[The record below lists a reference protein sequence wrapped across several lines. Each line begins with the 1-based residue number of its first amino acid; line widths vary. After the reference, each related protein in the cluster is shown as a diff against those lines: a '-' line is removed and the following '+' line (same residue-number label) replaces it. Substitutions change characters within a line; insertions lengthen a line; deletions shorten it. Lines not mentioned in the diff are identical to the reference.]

1 MIPEL
6 GHFALVLALLFALLQ
21 CFIPFVGAWRD
32 HSQLLRCAK
41 PFALAQAFWLAVAFA
56 CLEWAFFSNDFSVAY
71 VAANSNSHLPLFY
84 QLTALWSAHEGS
96 LLLWVVILALWT
108 TLVCF
113 FSKGLPLAM
122 QARVLAV
129 LGGISSGFLWF
140 LLQLSNPFKRL
151 LPNMPIDGMDLN
163 PLLQDPGLVI
173 HPPMLY
179 MGYVGTSV
187 AFAFA
192 IAALWRGKLDI
203 AWVRWSL
210 PWTLVA
216 WCFLTWGITLGSWW
230 SYRDLGWGGWWFWD
244 PVENASFMPWLVVT
258 ALIHSLLVTEKRG
271 AFKNWS
277 VFLAILAFA
286 LSLMGTFLVRSGILT
301 SVHAFAVDAERGAFL
316 LKFLSLVIMFSFVL
330 YAWRAPLMTP
340 GGIFKWL
347 SRESF
352 LLANNVLLFVLMLT
366 VLLGTLYPLVLDALG
381 IAKISVGPPYFNAVF
396 LPLTTV
402 LFLLMGMAPVVRW
415 QQMPVQLLMN
425 RVAWV
430 LPFSIIA
437 AIALPWLLMASVS
450 LTTVIGLTMSF
461 WIIAIC
467 LQDFGLKWLQRTALT
482 SRYCGMILAHL
493 GVAVTVI
500 GITLTSS
507 YSIEQ
512 DAAVALHQP
521 TTLGPYQ
528 VTLVALHDLQGPNY
542 RGVSGEFWVSGHGQP
557 VELVAEKRLFMVSG
571 SVMSIP
577 AIDVGLWRDVYVAL
591 GDPLPGDLYGV
602 RYYYKPFV
610 RWIWFGG
617 LLMVFGGVLAL
628 RQKIWRG
635 PALLKKEVLTW
646 CAKVSV

>member
-6 GHFALVLALLFALLQ
+6 GHLALVLALLFAALQ
-21 CFIPFVGAWRD
+21 CLIPLLGSLKERQ
-32 HSQLLRCAK
+32 QLLRCAK
-41 PFALAQAFWLAVAFA
+41 PFALSQAFWVFVSFA
-56 CLEWAFFSNDFSVAY
+56 CLEWAFFRNDFSVAY

-84 QLTALWSAHEGS
+84 QLTAIWSAHEGS
-96 LLLWVVILALWT
+96 LLLWVAILALWT
-108 TLVCF
+108 ALVALW
-113 FSKGLPLAM
+113 SKRLPLAM

-129 LGGISSGFLWF
+129 MGGISGGFLWF
-140 LLQLSNPFKRL
+140 LLRLSNPFKRL
-151 LPNMPIDGMDLN
+151 LMTIPVDGRDLN

-192 IAALWRGKLDI
+192 IAALWRGKLDL

-210 PWTLVA
+210 PWTIVA

-277 VFLAILAFA
+277 VFLAIIAFA

-316 LKFLSLVIMFSFVL
+316 LKYLSVVIMLSFVL

-340 GGIFKWL
+340 GGIFKVI

-396 LPLTTV
+396 MPLTAV
-402 LFLLMGMAPVVRW
+402 LFLLMGMAPAVKW
-415 QQMPVQLLMN
+415 QQMPIEGLMH
-425 RVAWV
+425 RLGWV
-430 LPFSIIA
+430 LPFSIA
-437 AIALPWLLMASVS
+437 SAMALPWLLTASVS
-450 LTTVIGLTMSF
+450 FTTVVGLSGAF
-461 WIIAIC
+461 WVIATC
-467 LQDFGLKWLQRTALT
+467 LQDLWIKWPSRAYLTA
-482 SRYCGMILAHL
+482 RYYGMLIAHL

-500 GITLTSS
+500 GITLTSN
-507 YSIEQ
+507 YSEEK
-512 DAAVALHQP
+512 DVAVTRHQQVMV
-521 TTLGPYQ
+521 GPYHIA
-528 VTLVALHDLQGPNY
+528 LVGLADLHGPNY
-542 RGVSGEFWVSGHGQP
+542 QGVTGEFWVTGPFGQAFQ
-557 VELVAEKRLFMVSG
+557 LLAEKRLFMISQ

-577 AIDVGLWRDVYVAL
+577 AIDAGFWRDVYVAL
-591 GDPLPGDLYGV
+591 GDPLPGERFGV

-617 LLMVFGGVLAL
+617 LLMVLGGLLAL
-628 RQKIWRG
+628 KG
-635 PALLKKEVLTW
+635 SKALKET
-646 CAKVSV
+646 AHG